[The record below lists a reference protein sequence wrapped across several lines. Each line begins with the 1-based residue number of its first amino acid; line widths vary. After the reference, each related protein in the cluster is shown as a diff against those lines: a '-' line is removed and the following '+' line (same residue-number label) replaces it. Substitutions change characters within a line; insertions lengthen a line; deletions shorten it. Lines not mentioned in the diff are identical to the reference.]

1 MVFLAAAAMYNRAVE
16 VLSCW
21 CVSKLK
27 GTVARD
33 FFIFLL
39 ISPMWKPEFKLSK
52 ILIYAL

>member
-1 MVFLAAAAMYNRAVE
+1 VVFLAAAAMYNRAVE